1 MAQRANWSNRLFNIF
16 NYLFLLLLVVICIYP
31 FYYIFIYSISI
42 PDEASKHAIYLW
54 PQGFTLT
61 NYKQIFML
69 DELTK
74 AAGISIAR
82 TVIGTAITVFCTSMF
97 AYTLTK
103 PQLKFRK
110 TIYRITLSTMYMSAG
125 IIPWYITMKE
135 LGLKDSFML
144 YVIPTAIIAFY
155 LVLIKTYIEQIPDA
169 MEESAMID
177 GANVLTIFLKIIL
190 PLSLPVLA
198 VVAIFSA
205 VNQWNTWTDNFFLAP
220 NLPTMQLVLLNF
232 LTDQTSN
239 MMALKSNMATV
250 SSMDVQQIT
259 PTSIRMTITMVATLP
274 IIFVYPFFQ
283 RYFISG
289 IMIGAVKG

>member
-1 MAQRANWSNRLFNIF
+1 MTQRTSGLGMLFNGF
-16 NYLFLLLLVVICIYP
+16 NYLFLLLLVIACIYP
-31 FYYIFIYSISI
+31 FYYIFIYSISVPEQAARHALYFW
-42 PDEASKHAIYLW
+42 PD
-54 PQGFTLT
+54 GFTLT

-69 DELTK
+69 DELVK
-74 AAGISIAR
+74 AAGISVAR
-82 TVIGTAITVFCTSMF
+82 AVVGTAITVFCTAMF
-97 AYTLTK
+97 AYALTK
-103 PQLKFRK
+103 PQLRFRK
-110 TIYRITLSTMYMSAG
+110 AIYRVTLSTMYMSG
-125 IIPWYITMKE
+125 GLIPWYITMTK
-135 LGLKDSFML
+135 LGLKDSFLL

-177 GANVLTIFLKIIL
+177 GANLLTIFLKIIL

-220 NLPTMQLVLLNF
+220 HLPTMQLVLLNF

-239 MMALKSNMATV
+239 LMALKTNMSTV
-250 SSMDVQQIT
+250 SSSDIQQVT

-274 IIFVYPFFQ
+274 IICVYPFFQ
-283 RYFISG
+283 RFFVSG
-289 IMIGAVKG
+289 MLVGAVKG